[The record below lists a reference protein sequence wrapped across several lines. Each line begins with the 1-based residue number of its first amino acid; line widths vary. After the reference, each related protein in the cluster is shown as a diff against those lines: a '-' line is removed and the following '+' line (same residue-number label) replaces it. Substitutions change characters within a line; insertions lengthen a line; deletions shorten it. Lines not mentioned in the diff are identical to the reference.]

1 MPDPAVAS
9 GRPALSNEDKPTH
22 AVRQLT
28 RSRFRRDRSVIIA
41 TRPVIA
47 PPDATSGVVSADP
60 SSQNDQPAVSEPAAP
75 AVRRRRPGSIALT
88 LATATAGLALLL
100 AGFAAY
106 LFGFTGVEAFHSQHR
121 LAEQLGGA
129 AGLAALNG
137 RTPPEGQPVA
147 VLYIPST
154 GLRQIVVE
162 GTSSLDLE
170 NGPGLLIGSAPPG
183 TAGDVVIAGRRTTYG
198 SPFAHLDALTK
209 GTTVT
214 VTGALGKFEYQVA
227 GIKIVS
233 PGSPLPAGPTSAARL
248 TLVTSTPAVTA
259 TSLLLVTADLVGKPV
274 AKVPLTA
281 AAVPPAQFGLGGD
294 GSAMTPAI
302 LWGEALIGVMLLA
315 WFLSR
320 RSKKTWLIYGITTPV
335 VIATAILCFANVAA
349 LLPAT
354 L

>member
-1 MPDPAVAS
+1 VDAPAT
-9 GRPALSNEDKPTH
+9 D
-22 AVRQLT
+22 
-28 RSRFRRDRSVIIA
+28 A
-41 TRPVIA
+41 TTSTEA
-47 PPDATSGVVSADP
+47 PPRADHEVPKEEGAP
-60 SSQNDQPAVSEPAAP
+60 SPK
-75 AVRRRRPGSIALT
+75 RRRPGSIALT

-100 AGFAAY
+100 GGFAGY
-106 LFGFTGVEAFHSQHR
+106 LFGFTGVEAFHAQHR

-147 VLYIPST
+147 ILSIAAI
-154 GLRQIVVE
+154 GLHQIVVE
-162 GTSSLDLE
+162 GTSAIDLE
-170 NGPGLLIGSAPPG
+170 SGPGLLIGAAPPG

-214 VTGALGKFEYQVA
+214 VTGALGKFVYQVT
-227 GIKIVS
+227 GMKVVS

-259 TSLLLVTADLVGKPV
+259 TALLLVTADLVGKPV

-294 GSAMTPAI
+294 DSAMTPAI
-302 LWGEALIGVMLLA
+302 LWGEALILVVLFAWYLA
-315 WFLSR
+315 R
-320 RSKKTWLIYGITTPV
+320 RSKKTWLIYGITTPI

>member
-1 MPDPAVAS
+1 M
-9 GRPALSNEDKPTH
+9 
-22 AVRQLT
+22 
-28 RSRFRRDRSVIIA
+28 
-41 TRPVIA
+41 
-47 PPDATSGVVSADP
+47 
-60 SSQNDQPAVSEPAAP
+60 
-75 AVRRRRPGSIALT
+75 
-88 LATATAGLALLL
+88 LAKATAGLALLL

-106 LFGFTGVEAFHSQHR
+106 LFGFTGVEAFHAQHR
-121 LAEQLGGA
+121 LAEQLGGT

-147 VLYIPST
+147 ILDVPAI

-198 SPFAHLDALTK
+198 SPFAHLSALTK
-209 GTTVT
+209 GTSVE
-214 VTGALGKFEYQVA
+214 VTGALGRFEYRVT

-248 TLVTSTPAVTA
+248 TLVTSNPAVTA

-281 AAVPPAQFGLGGD
+281 AALPPTQFGLGGD

-302 LWGEALIGVMLLA
+302 LWGEALIAVVLFA

-320 RSKKTWLIYGITTPV
+320 RSRKTWLIYGITTPI
-335 VIATAILCFANVAA
+335 VIAAAILCFANAAA